1 VLNKKTT
8 ESLTI
13 GTKVQF
19 YDVNNNSFWREV
31 VDIMDEKTFIVNEAI
46 LEVVD
51 TVFLYGQ
58 EVEDYRSID
67 TDQMNVVML
76 SAFQEFQ
83 KRLENQ
89 EKEIEDLRKK

>member
-1 VLNKKTT
+1 MLNKKTT